1 MKRLKK
7 ILAVVLVI
15 AITLGIIPSA
25 NIKAATEK
33 VDLERLKDYGTIT
46 INNKS
51 NSEWFRFNLKD
62 GQAFCMDMGEACH
75 SGYTY
80 KSSSTTYYTY
90 KGSDKHKKIAK
101 IGAWFTNSDH
111 PKRAES
117 DKYFVI
123 MQALLWGVDTGLS
136 NSEMKKLTQKALSIT
151 DTNNSDLYDEVFG
164 SSKEVDVKV
173 TIWEYKGKDTDQ
185 VQKLLEFDSSKKHTD
200 YKIGNITLSNYYRQR
215 INIVKEDENKK
226 RIPGVTF
233 NITAKNVM
241 QLYSYGISDSEDD
254 GSNNDAEELERF
266 SMDATTAENGM
277 IKMRFTYKVFSQT
290 YYYIENI
297 EGLDADTLK
306 EAKEYLDDNDK
317 AHGKDYKKSSAESA
331 AESNLKKQMKK
342 INNSYVIKEVGS
354 EDKSLV
360 ISDEWKKGKTITL
373 DETDSWTRDSNGK
386 WPDNTSGLYSA
397 YPLALNQYITNEH
410 KIAKWT
416 LNKTGEQLTSFDET
430 KGFVFTKKSLKD
442 VEFEV
447 KAKKDVTVN
456 RKKYFSAGD
465 KVATI
470 KTGTG
475 VEFTNTCE
483 GKCTSTLS
491 GDGNIVITFPL
502 GQYEVREVKTVKNHL
517 LPDKTWDLNFDGS
530 TAKDTDTYVYDYGTC
545 VNGVFNLNNSL
556 VGTSVKMVKTDG
568 ATKEALP
575 DTTFGFYTKDDVY
588 NVDGEVIVNAGTKI
602 ATVTTGED
610 GIATVPF
617 QLPLKDNKNTGD
629 FYFIEE
635 DVPEGYLLDETP
647 INVHLES
654 SDDAGIVEVEAVM
667 ENEMTEVEV
676 DKTSMV
682 DGKALDDCDMK
693 ITDTEKKPIVTWTTG
708 NAESITKSEE
718 YKNLATTMTEDGNVI
733 VRGLHENEE
742 YTLSELRAKDGYLIA
757 NDITFKLSYAKN
769 EEGKAYTKVFVKD
782 ANGEFV
788 ETKDNKVVMEDD
800 ITKIDLS
807 KKGITGEEEIP
818 GCDMEVQIDGET
830 VDRWI
835 SGEEPHR
842 ITGLTIGKTYTL
854 IERRPSDGFASAEN
868 IEFTIQDTGEV
879 QTVTMHDE
887 TIKVK
892 IVKVDSKNEKNKL
905 PGAEFVFK
913 LNGKKVAKV
922 TTDKN
927 GEAMVEGILAAGV
940 TYDVEETKAPEGFK
954 KKAPFKYTVKDTGEI
969 QVITVKDKR
978 DGTMV
983 PDTPNW
989 SDSGAKSPKTG
1000 YFTNYW
1006 LLYMALLGSACVTF
1020 FSGFQFKRLRK
1031 DEK

>member
-1 MKRLKK
+1 MKKIKK
-7 ILAVVLVI
+7 ILAIVLVI
-15 AITLGIIPSA
+15 AITLGIIPS
-25 NIKAATEK
+25 NVHAATEK
-33 VDLERLKDYGTIT
+33 VKLERLKDYGTIT

-111 PKRAES
+111 QKRAES

-123 MQALLWGVDTGLS
+123 MQALLWGVDAGLS

-200 YKIGNITLSNYYRQR
+200 YKIGKITLSNYYRQR
-215 INIVKEDENKK
+215 INIVKEDVNKK

-254 GSNNDAEELERF
+254 GSNNDTEELERF
-266 SMDATTAENGM
+266 SIDATTAENGM

-342 INNSYVIKEVGS
+342 INNAYVVKEVGS

-360 ISDEWKKGKTITL
+360 ISNEWKKGKTITL
-373 DETDSWTRDSNGK
+373 DETDSWTRDGDGK

-416 LNKTGEQLTSFDET
+416 LNKTGEQLTSFDKT
-430 KGFVFTKKSLKD
+430 NGFVFTKKSLKD

-447 KAKKDVTVN
+447 KAKKDVAVN
-456 RKKYFSAGD
+456 GKKYFSAGD

-475 VEFTNTCE
+475 VEFTNICD

-491 GDGNIVITFPL
+491 GNGNMVITFPL
-502 GQYEVREVKTVKNHL
+502 GQYEVREIKTIQNHL
-517 LPDKTWDLNFDGS
+517 LSNKTWDLNFDGS

-545 VNGVFNLNNSL
+545 VDGVFNLNNSL

-568 ATKEALP
+568 ATKETLP

-588 NVDGEVIVNAGTKI
+588 NVDGEIIVDAGTKI

-617 QLPLKDNKNTGD
+617 QLPLKDDKNTGD

-635 DVPEGYLLDETP
+635 DVPKGYLLDDTP

-654 SDDAGIVEVEAVM
+654 SDDAEIVEVEAVM

-682 DGKALDDCDMK
+682 DGKALDDCDMQ
-693 ITDTEKKPIVTWTTG
+693 ITDTEKKPVVTWTTG
-708 NAESITKSEE
+708 NVESITKAEE
-718 YKNLATTMTEDGNVI
+718 YKKLVATMMEDGNVI

-742 YTLSELRAKDGYLIA
+742 YTLSESRAKDGYLIA
-757 NDITFKLSYAKN
+757 NDITFKLAYAKN

-782 ANGEFV
+782 TNGEFV
-788 ETKDNKVVMEDD
+788 ESKDNKVVMEDD
-800 ITKIDLS
+800 ITKVDLS

-818 GCDMEVQIDGET
+818 GCDMEVQLDGET
-830 VDRWI
+830 VDTWI
-835 SGEEPHR
+835 SSEEPHR

-854 IERRPSDGFASAEN
+854 IERRPADGFATAEN
-868 IEFTIQDTGEV
+868 IEFTVQNTGEV

-892 IVKVDSKNEKNKL
+892 IIKIDSKDGAKRL
-905 PGAEFVFK
+905 PGAEFTFK
-913 LNGKKVAKV
+913 LNGKKVGKV
-922 TTDKN
+922 VTDKN
-927 GEAMVEGILAAGV
+927 GEAMIEGVLAAGV
-940 TYDVEETKAPEGFK
+940 TYDVEESKAPEGYRAKDSFK
-954 KKAPFKYTVKDTGEI
+954 FTVKDTGEI
-969 QVITVKDKR
+969 QVITIKNKR
-978 DGTMV
+978 DGSMV

-1006 LLYMALLGSACVTF
+1006 FLYITLLGSACITL
-1020 FSGFQFKRLRK
+1020 FSGYRLKRIRNE
-1031 DEK
+1031 EK

>member
-1 MKRLKK
+1 MLS
-7 ILAVVLVI
+7 IP
-15 AITLGIIPSA
+15 LGIIPSS
-25 NIKAATEK
+25 NVHAATEK
-33 VDLERLKDYGTIT
+33 VELERLKDYGTIT
-46 INNKS
+46 IGNKS
-51 NSEWFRFNLKD
+51 NSEWFRFNLKN

-101 IGAWFTNSDH
+101 IGAWFTNPDH
-111 PKRAES
+111 PKRETS
-117 DKYFVI
+117 NKYFVI
-123 MQALLWGVDTGLS
+123 MQTLLWGVDAGLS
-136 NSEMKKLTQKALSIT
+136 DSDMKKLTKKALSIT
-151 DTNNSDLYDEVFG
+151 DTDNSDLYDEIFG
-164 SSKEVDVKV
+164 SDKEVEVQV
-173 TIWEYKGKDTDQ
+173 TIWEYKGEDTDQ
-185 VQKLLEFDSSKKHTD
+185 IQKLLEFKSSTTITYD
-200 YKIGNITLSNYYRQR
+200 FGKITKSDYYRQR
-215 INIVKEDENKK
+215 INLVKSDENNR
-226 RIPGVTF
+226 RIPNVTF
-233 NITAKNVM
+233 NITAKSVM
-241 QLYSYGISDSEDD
+241 QLYSYAISDAEDD
-254 GSNNDAEELERF
+254 GSNTDAEDLTKF
-266 SMDATTAENGM
+266 SMNAVTADNGM

-290 YYYIENI
+290 YYYIKDI
-297 EGLDADTLK
+297 DKLDSETLK
-306 EAKEYLDDNDK
+306 KAKEYLDDNDLD
-317 AHGKDYKKSSAESA
+317 HGKDYKKSSAESA

-342 INNSYVIKEVGS
+342 INNAYVVKEVGS

-373 DETDSWTRDSNGK
+373 DETDSWTRDGDGK

-416 LNKTGEQLTSFDET
+416 LNKTGEQLTSFDKT
-430 KGFVFTKKSLKD
+430 NGFVFTKKSLKD

-456 RKKYFSAGD
+456 GKKYFSAGD

-475 VEFTNTCE
+475 VEFTNICD

-491 GDGNIVITFPL
+491 GNGNMVITFPL
-502 GQYEVREVKTVKNHL
+502 GQYEVREVKTIQNHL
-517 LPDKTWDLNFDGS
+517 LPNKTWDLNFDGS

-545 VNGVFNLNNSL
+545 VDGVFNLNNSL

-617 QLPLKDNKNTGD
+617 QLPLKDDKNTGD

-635 DVPEGYLLDETP
+635 DVPKGYLLDDTP

-654 SDDAGIVEVEAVM
+654 SDDVEIVEVEAVM
-667 ENEMTEVEV
+667 ENQMTEVEV

-682 DGKALDDCDMK
+682 DGKALDDCDMQ
-693 ITDTEKKPIVTWTTG
+693 ITDTEKKPVMTWTTG
-708 NAESITKSEE
+708 NVESITKAEE
-718 YKNLATTMTEDGNVI
+718 YKKLVATMMEDGNVI

-742 YTLSELRAKDGYLIA
+742 YTLSESRAKDGYLIA
-757 NDITFKLSYAKN
+757 NNITFKLAYAKN

-788 ETKDNKVVMEDD
+788 ESKDNKVVMEDD
-800 ITKIDLS
+800 ITKVDLS
-807 KKGITGEEEIP
+807 KKGIIGEEEIP
-818 GCDMEVQIDGET
+818 GCDMEVQLDGET
-830 VDRWI
+830 VDTWI
-835 SGEEPHR
+835 SSEEPHR

-854 IERRPSDGFASAEN
+854 IERRPADGFATAEN
-868 IEFTIQDTGEV
+868 IEFTVQNTGEV

-892 IVKVDSKNEKNKL
+892 IIKIDSKDGAKRL
-905 PGAEFVFK
+905 PGAEFTFK
-913 LNGKKVAKV
+913 LNGKKVGKV
-922 TTDKN
+922 VTDKN
-927 GEAMVEGILAAGV
+927 GEAMIEGVLAAGV
-940 TYDVEETKAPEGFK
+940 TYDVEESKAPEGYRAKDSFK
-954 KKAPFKYTVKDTGEI
+954 FTVKDTGEI
-969 QVITVKDKR
+969 QVITIKNKR
-978 DGTMV
+978 DGSMV

-1000 YFTNYW
+1000 YFINYW
-1006 LLYMALLGSACVTF
+1006 FLYITLLGSACITL
-1020 FSGFQFKRLRK
+1020 FSGYRLKRIRNE
-1031 DEK
+1031 EK